1 MNEAWAAIIVAIIGL
16 VGGIITVLLQ
26 KTRNENKNDHA
37 FVVSRLEELHDDVK
51 EVGKKIDGHISWHLT
66 DKDG

>member
-1 MNEAWAAIIVAIIGL
+1 MTEAWAAIIVALIGL

-37 FVVSRLEELHDDVK
+37 YVVTRLEELHDDVK
-51 EVGKKIDGHISWHLT
+51 EVGKKVDNHISWHL
-66 DKDG
+66 DNKE

>member
-1 MNEAWAAIIVAIIGL
+1 MNEAWAAIIVALIGL

-37 FVVSRLEELHDDVK
+37 YVVTRLEELHDDVK
-51 EVGKKIDGHISWHLT
+51 EVGKKVDNHISWHL
-66 DKDG
+66 DNKE

>member
-1 MNEAWAAIIVAIIGL
+1 MTEAWAAIVVALIGL

-37 FVVSRLEELHDDVK
+37 YVVTRLEELHDDVK
-51 EVGKKIDGHISWHLT
+51 EVGKKVDNHISWHL
-66 DKDG
+66 DNKE

>member
-1 MNEAWAAIIVAIIGL
+1 MNEAWAAIIVALIGL

-37 FVVSRLEELHDDVK
+37 YVVTRLEELHEDVK
-51 EVGKKIDGHISWHLT
+51 DVGKKVDNHISWHL
-66 DKDG
+66 DNKE